1 MKYLIVAER
10 NTVPI
15 PVDQGAALYQ
25 AAKAWI
31 NAHLADG
38 RMDCS
43 YVFADTGGLAI
54 TNAESHEEVFDALL
68 SYPLYAF
75 FDWEVRALCDW
86 SHSYDSIIELFERLG
101 G

>member
-1 MKYLIVAER
+1 MKYLIAGER
-10 NTVPI
+10 NSMPV

-86 SHSYDSIIELFERLG
+86 SHSYDSIIELFERWG